1 MCKKLKFYFTNSK
14 RNSNNL
20 SSFLSSFLWI
30 SPGIKCPYRLKPI
43 HKKEPQSDSS
53 SAVRKHTPLSLHII
67 YLISLK
73 NASFY
78 YFFKHSNTPLTP
90 QPLPEHYS
98 ASYLTSSEHIIRQE
112 SVLSSLLT
120 FMILFFWY
128 SIHKKPPTL
137 DLSKVDG
144 LYQSVDATGFEPAT
158 SASRTQRST
167 KLSHASMFMK
177 HFVVSQIV
185 LHYII
190 TSFSV
195 CPEKFCIFL
204 IFLKFQTKPPKI
216 YDIMNSD
223 EFILEVPA
231 ELRMRRK

>member
-1 MCKKLKFYFTNSK
+1 M
-14 RNSNNL
+14 
-20 SSFLSSFLWI
+20 I
-30 SPGIKCPYRLKPI
+30 SQGLTAS
-43 HKKEPQSDSS
+43 H
-53 SAVRKHTPLSLHII
+53 
-67 YLISLK
+67 LI
-73 NASFY
+73 
-78 YFFKHSNTPLTP
+78 
-90 QPLPEHYS
+90 
-98 ASYLTSSEHIIRQE
+98 
-112 SVLSSLLT
+112 V
-120 FMILFFWY
+120 
-128 SIHKKPPTL
+128 
-137 DLSKVDG
+137 G
-144 LYQSVDATGFEPAT
+144 ATGFEPAT

-167 KLSHASMFMK
+167 KLSHASIFVK

-231 ELRMRRK
+231 ELRMRRKQRKKRIYRIHNINRRKVFHHV

>member
-14 RNSNNL
+14 RNSNNS

-144 LYQSVDATGFEPAT
+144 FLPVSRCDRIRTCDLCVPNAALYQAEPRIDVYEALCCLSNRASLYYHKFFCLSRKILYFFNFFEISNKA
-158 SASRTQRST
+158 A
-167 KLSHASMFMK
+167 
-177 HFVVSQIV
+177 
-185 LHYII
+185 
-190 TSFSV
+190 
-195 CPEKFCIFL
+195 
-204 IFLKFQTKPPKI
+204 
-216 YDIMNSD
+216 
-223 EFILEVPA
+223 
-231 ELRMRRK
+231 

>member
-1 MCKKLKFYFTNSK
+1 
-14 RNSNNL
+14 
-20 SSFLSSFLWI
+20 
-30 SPGIKCPYRLKPI
+30 
-43 HKKEPQSDSS
+43 
-53 SAVRKHTPLSLHII
+53 
-67 YLISLK
+67 
-73 NASFY
+73 
-78 YFFKHSNTPLTP
+78 
-90 QPLPEHYS
+90 
-98 ASYLTSSEHIIRQE
+98 
-112 SVLSSLLT
+112 
-120 FMILFFWY
+120 MILFFWY

-167 KLSHASMFMK
+167 KLRHASIFMK

-231 ELRMRRK
+231 ELRMRKRQRRKDDIIKRIKSDQSRCPCVEAVSFIQGHLCICTKQNMPKTAICKICTRRKNEKP